1 MLPLEQIA
9 DIDKTVRKAMNL
21 PREDMGLND
30 DHGSDAD
37 AELEAQAL
45 ADIFESAE
53 EDPPELE
60 SRPVDAR
67 RVELV
72 LHELEDD
79 VYRTG
84 RELDSV
90 DVQRASARHN
100 LSVSEVVAV
109 ELRAEALGLL
119 PLSSDDSLL
128 GRIVWE
134 QLRRP
139 ADERGTD
146 SLEQWFEEAG
156 RYPLLTQAEEVSLA
170 RAVETSGAASRELL
184 SSDLEPAVGAK
195 LKQLVERGVRAKAL
209 FIESNLRL
217 VASIARN
224 YRGQG
229 VEFLDLLQEGVL
241 GLVRAVEKFEWRLG
255 YKFSTYATWW
265 IRQSVQRAVD
275 NQAGLIRIP
284 VHIREKIRALKR
296 QQRRLEVQLAREP
309 TLLELSEV
317 SGLDPAEVAFLKD
330 LEADI
335 VSLDRPVGDDP
346 DAARLADLL
355 ADDHDD
361 EFELSIGQHADE
373 ELVSEFLSLLSE
385 REREVLVRRYGLDD
399 DDPDTLEE
407 IGQSWGVTRE
417 RIRQIEKQALQKLTE
432 STLAAQER
440 TNR

>member
-1 MLPLEQIA
+1 
-9 DIDKTVRKAMNL
+9 
-21 PREDMGLND
+21 
-30 DHGSDAD
+30 
-37 AELEAQAL
+37 
-45 ADIFESAE
+45 
-53 EDPPELE
+53 
-60 SRPVDAR
+60 
-67 RVELV
+67 
-72 LHELEDD
+72 
-79 VYRTG
+79 
-84 RELDSV
+84 
-90 DVQRASARHN
+90 
-100 LSVSEVVAV
+100 V

-119 PLSSDDSLL
+119 PLSTDDSLP

-134 QLRRP
+134 QVRRP
-139 ADERGTD
+139 AEERGMD
-146 SLEQWFEEAG
+146 SLERWFEEAG
-156 RYPLLTQAEEVSLA
+156 RYPLLTQAQEVSLA
-170 RAVETSGAASRELL
+170 RALEASGAASRELL
-184 SSDLEPAVGAK
+184 LSNLEPAVRAK
-195 LKQLVERGVRAKAL
+195 LEQLVERGARAKAL

-296 QQRRLEVQLAREP
+296 QRRRLEVELAREP
-309 TLLELSEV
+309 TLLELSKV
-317 SGLDPAEVAFLKD
+317 SGLDPAVVAFLHD
-330 LEADI
+330 LEVDI
-335 VSLDRPVGDDP
+335 LSLDRPVSDDP

-355 ADDHDD
+355 SDSQGD
-361 EFELSIGQHADE
+361 EFELSIDQHADE
-373 ELVSEFLSLLSE
+373 ELVLEFLSLLSE

-417 RIRQIEKQALQKLTE
+417 RIRQIETQALKKLIQ
-432 STLAAQER
+432 SSLAARER
-440 TNR
+440 ANR